1 MRIALRAWVWVFA
14 ASVLLAGAARAED
27 ENPDWSTT
35 LQVKLALLQKL
46 GTDGLRIEVDTTAG
60 EVRLA
65 GTVEKRATRELA
77 ADVARSVESVREVR
91 NDVRVEAPKKGQ
103 SEVEGAA
110 REAEA
115 ELADAVLESKAQLA
129 LIEKFGSD
137 GFRVGVEAA
146 DGVLTLELPDDL
158 AAPRRRDMVG
168 LVEDVGGVK
177 RVVTLKK
184 R

>member
-1 MRIALRAWVWVFA
+1 MRFALRALALVFA

-27 ENPDWSTT
+27 ENPDWSIT
-35 LQVKLALLQKL
+35 LQVRLALLQKL
-46 GTDGLRIEVDTTAG
+46 GADGLHIQVVTNQGKVA
-60 EVRLA
+60 LA

-77 ADVARSVESVREVR
+77 AEVARSVENVREVR
-91 NDVRVEAPKKGQ
+91 NDIRVAALKEGQ
-103 SEVEGAA
+103 GKVEGAA

-115 ELADAVLESKAQLA
+115 EVADAVLESKAQLA
-129 LIEKFGSD
+129 LIDKFGSD
-137 GFRVGVEAA
+137 GFRVAVEAA
-146 DGVLTLELPDDL
+146 DGVLTLELPDDI
-158 AAPRRRDMVG
+158 AADRRRDMVG